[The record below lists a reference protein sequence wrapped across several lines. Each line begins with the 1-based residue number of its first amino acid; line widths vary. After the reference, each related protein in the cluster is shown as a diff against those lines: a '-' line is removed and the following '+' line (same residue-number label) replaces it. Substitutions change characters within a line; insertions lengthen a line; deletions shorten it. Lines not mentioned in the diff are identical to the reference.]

1 MSRYD
6 DILMTII
13 NRIRSFIMKK
23 EKLHWLIIILL
34 SLAGIAQAQDL
45 IQISDAQTWANFNEG
60 GFGPGDTLQIMAGGN
75 LTVTGRSAIDEG
87 RHLIVEEGG
96 RLTMNARL
104 DMDSQGIITMNGG
117 EFHNTVDFKF
127 PDSSGNQNVHI
138 WLHGGLMVC
147 AQIQSMKDRGST
159 LHVGGGILRVGN
171 TGAGGDWDPENTDAW
186 EIVTIPPYPNV
197 IITDIGDGS
206 KEVWAKSPVVAYGPS
221 PEDGA
226 TDVARDPTSN
236 PIVLKWT
243 GSVMATKRDV
253 YFGTDFDSISNADRG
268 NPLAVLEAEGQ
279 IALTYNPG
287 TLNYGQTYYWR
298 IDEVNEAEPDS
309 PWKGEVWSFTVEPYS
324 YLIETLMATASSFL
338 NEDYDPERTIDGSGL
353 NDQGEHSADMSDMW
367 ISDVETEGAWI
378 QYVFEDTYKLD
389 QMLVWN
395 FNTAFEDVLGWG
407 PKDVTIEQTDDGTN
421 WSVLGEVTFN
431 QGISSD
437 NYAANTVVDLGGILA
452 QGLRLNVVNNWG
464 ELIDLYGLSEVQLF
478 RIIGNA
484 REPQPANGAEGLNP
498 GTILAWRV
506 GREAEQH
513 HISLG
518 DSMDNLALIDTIN
531 ENNYDLSGL
540 DLKLGR
546 TYFWRVDEVN
556 ETEIPSV
563 WEGEV
568 WSFSTANY
576 LVVEDFEDYNVG
588 DNEIW
593 WTWKDGLGYVAH
605 NNEPDYPGN
614 GSGSA
619 VGDENSPS
627 YMEETIV
634 HSGGKSLPFYYGLG
648 NASDSWTTRTFEQAQ
663 DWTRSGVKVL
673 VLYFH
678 GATANTGGKLYVEI
692 NNKRIDYPGDASDLT
707 EQVWTQWSIDLAS
720 ENTNPQSVQSLTI
733 GVEGVSSSG
742 VLYID
747 DIRLYEEAPAVVT
760 E

>member
-1 MSRYD
+1 
-6 DILMTII
+6 
-13 NRIRSFIMKK
+13 
-23 EKLHWLIIILL
+23 
-34 SLAGIAQAQDL
+34 
-45 IQISDAQTWANFNEG
+45 
-60 GFGPGDTLQIMAGGN
+60 
-75 LTVTGRSAIDEG
+75 
-87 RHLIVEEGG
+87 
-96 RLTMNARL
+96 MNARL
-104 DMDSQGIITMNGG
+104 DMDSQGTITMNGG

-127 PDSSGNQNVHI
+127 PDSSGNQDVHI

-147 AQIQSMKDRGST
+147 AQIQSMKDRGSV
-159 LHVGGGILRVGN
+159 LHVGGGVLRLGN
-171 TGAGGDWDPENTDAW
+171 AVNGDQYDPENTEEW

-253 YFGTDFDSISNADRG
+253 YFGKDFDAISNADRD
-268 NPLAVLEAEGQ
+268 NPLDVLKAEGQ

-287 TLNYGQTYYWR
+287 TLEYGQTYYWR

-353 NDQGEHSADMSDMW
+353 NNQGEHSADMSDMW

-407 PKDVTIEQTDDGTN
+407 PKDVAIEQTDDGTN

-452 QGLRLNVVNNWG
+452 QGIRLNVVNNWG

-478 RIIGNA
+478 RISGNA
-484 REPQPANGAEGLNP
+484 REPQPADGAEGLKP
-498 GTILAWRV
+498 ETILAWRV
-506 GREAEQH
+506 GREAGQH
-513 HISLG
+513 RISLG

-546 TYFWRVDEVN
+546 TYFWRIDEVN
-556 ETEIPSV
+556 EAEIPSV

-568 WSFSTANY
+568 WHFSTADY
-576 LVVEDFEDYNVG
+576 LVVDDFESYNDIDPPNPESYRIFESWIDGFEVTTNGALVG
-588 DNEIW
+588 NDF
-593 WTWKDGLGYVAH
+593 
-605 NNEPDYPGN
+605 PP
-614 GSGSA
+614 
-619 VGDENSPS
+619 
-627 YMEETIV
+627 YMEQTII
-634 HSGGKSLPFYYGLG
+634 HGGIQSMPLYY
-648 NASDSWTTRTFEQAQ
+648 NNTTSATYSEATHTFADTQ
-663 DWTRSGVKVL
+663 DWTKYGINTL
-673 VLYFH
+673 GLWFH
-678 GATANTGGKLYVEI
+678 GTSGNTGQFYVKI
-692 NNKRIDYPGDASDLT
+692 NDKKIIYNGDAGDIAQIEWQLWPVNLT
-707 EQVWTQWSIDLAS
+707 ELTIDLQNVNKISIGIEGSGAS
-720 ENTNPQSVQSLTI
+720 GT
-733 GVEGVSSSG
+733 
-742 VLYID
+742 LYID
-747 DIRLYEEAPAVVT
+747 DIHLY
-760 E
+760 

>member
-127 PDSSGNQNVHI
+127 PDSSGNQDVHI

-206 KEVWAKSPVVAYGPS
+206 KEVWAKSPVVAYGPG

-678 GATANTGGKLYVEI
+678 GATAITGGKLYVEI